1 MTVTDQ
7 FKVID
12 NKIKANQA
20 QCDLDRSAAKISA
33 YSSGDLRKYEYL
45 TGEDLGYRP
54 SVSEQVRFNYFLLGN
69 IFTKGLDKDD
79 RKEGLFQRLR
89 NIEDKK
95 RRAVKRNQKTKELS
109 NKISQTAK
117 AKNLL
122 IYDQNHNFNKWKLEK
137 FSNISIE
144 SKFSTLEMFYRE
156 FISLKNLDPKTEE
169 NIDYKFVVLNRALKE
184 YDELIK

>member
-1 MTVTDQ
+1 M
-7 FKVID
+7 
-12 NKIKANQA
+12 
-20 QCDLDRSAAKISA
+20 
-33 YSSGDLRKYEYL
+33 
-45 TGEDLGYRP
+45 
-54 SVSEQVRFNYFLLGN
+54 
-69 IFTKGLDKDD
+69 
-79 RKEGLFQRLR
+79 
-89 NIEDKK
+89 
-95 RRAVKRNQKTKELS
+95 S